1 MPKGLGNNDLML
13 RWNGIKHVRAMAT
26 PDVAASLSGLSRY
39 ETKFLRVQ
47 LGLNTA
53 YSKRRNFTPMC
64 PLRGS
69 SRSFPGAPRG
79 L

>member
-1 MPKGLGNNDLML
+1 MP
-13 RWNGIKHVRAMAT
+13 T
-26 PDVAASLSGLSRY
+26 PDVAPPLSGLSRY

-64 PLRGS
+64 PLRGLREVTDMLLGNCS
-69 SRSFPGAPRG
+69 MRYSR
-79 L
+79 

>member
-1 MPKGLGNNDLML
+1 MP
-13 RWNGIKHVRAMAT
+13 T
-26 PDVAASLSGLSRY
+26 PDVAPPLSGLSRY

-64 PLRGS
+64 PLRGLREQVI
-69 SRSFPGAPRG
+69 SRRLINEKARC
-79 L
+79 